1 MKKQSDPIAA
11 KDDVV
16 DDDDDDDEIY
26 SEKAANWAQAGK
38 SLEDVENRLNL
49 VVHHR
54 IKFGKEQKWKSNGHH
69 R

>member
-1 MKKQSDPIAA
+1 M
-11 KDDVV
+11 
-16 DDDDDDDEIY
+16 IY